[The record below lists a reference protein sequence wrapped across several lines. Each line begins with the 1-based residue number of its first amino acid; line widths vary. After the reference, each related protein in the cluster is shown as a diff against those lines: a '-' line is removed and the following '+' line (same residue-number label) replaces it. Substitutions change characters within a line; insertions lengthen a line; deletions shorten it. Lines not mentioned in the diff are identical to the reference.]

1 MTKEQFCRRE
11 PVFKRLNSGV
21 TPVTVSFSLSFQD
34 VPNAGANN
42 CSDTYTQKN
51 YANAARSR
59 TIQESAYGAFQLGGD
74 VLRSSSEV
82 PHGTGNPPHTLHSGG
97 GVPRCFQ
104 PDINQQCAGIEV
116 LPNYDDNLSQS

>member
-1 MTKEQFCRRE
+1 MTKERFCRRE
-11 PVFKRLNSGV
+11 PVFKRLNGGV

-74 VLRSSSEV
+74 VLRSSEV
-82 PHGTGNPPHTLHSGG
+82 PHGTAILLTLSIPAVAFL
-97 GVPRCFQ
+97 GVSSLTLTNSAQESRFYL
-104 PDINQQCAGIEV
+104 IMMII
-116 LPNYDDNLSQS
+116 